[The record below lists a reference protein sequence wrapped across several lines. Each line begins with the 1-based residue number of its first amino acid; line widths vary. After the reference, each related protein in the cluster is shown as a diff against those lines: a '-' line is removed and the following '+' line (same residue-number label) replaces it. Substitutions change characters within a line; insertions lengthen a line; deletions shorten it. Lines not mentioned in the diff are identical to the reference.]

1 MTYFKNNVWIMEGS
15 SGSVDIHDFNTVSSA
30 LVMYN
35 TMLNYLDITTTMWSS
50 FSSQL
55 STGSSDLQSSKVWKC
70 NHNHLWE
77 IWQFMIFIL
86 QNLKKIWILHIFG
99 EIDLHLCLHAKIYV
113 FTSSWKPARSPTIK
127 ILPWKYNKINRVI
140 DLNETGQTLSRL

>member
-15 SGSVDIHDFNTVSSA
+15 SGSVDIHDFNTVSSV

-55 STGSSDLQSSKVWKC
+55 FTGSSDLQSSKVLEMQPSSSLTNMAIYDLHFSKC
-70 NHNHLWE
+70 EKKLNSSHLRSSTE
-77 IWQFMIFIL
+77 
-86 QNLKKIWILHIFG
+86 G

-113 FTSSWKPARSPTIK
+113 FTSSGKPARSPTTK
-127 ILPWKYNKINRVI
+127 I
-140 DLNETGQTLSRL
+140 

>member
-15 SGSVDIHDFNTVSSA
+15 SGSVDIHDFNTVSSV

-55 STGSSDLQSSKVWKC
+55 FTGYSVLEMQSSSSLRNMAKYDLHSSKMWKKL
-70 NHNHLWE
+70 NSSHLRWNRSSSLSSCE
-77 IWQFMIFIL
+77 
-86 QNLKKIWILHIFG
+86 NLRLHIIRKTRK
-99 EIDLHLCLHAKIYV
+99 EPHYKNITMKI
-113 FTSSWKPARSPTIK
+113 
-127 ILPWKYNKINRVI
+127 YNKINLVI
-140 DLNETGQTLSRL
+140 DLNDTGQTLSRL